1 MLKNTLQRTRAG
13 ILHIASRNRKALRD
27 VPPGLYDYW
36 ARSAP
41 AEFPGIPTDA
51 FFYARAT
58 DALLT
63 FFECMK
69 RHRMPCALPS
79 KAADSVWHAWL
90 RHDPVGLDAFCERHY
105 EQRIPHV
112 EAAAMSGGMDL
123 PLARCL
129 VMARTLDR
137 QFLPGPDVPRLF
149 ATDRKLRMPGG
160 FGYRAR
166 RGLMVLSELNERGLA
181 AGATRVPPGTD
192 PWFLFEAGLIGGYD
206 LDRWRL
212 RYASQGGGTTGG
224 GDWGGAGGS
233 CGGDGSAGC
242 DGGGND
248 GGGEGGGCGSSC
260 GGCGGGGGD

>member
-1 MLKNTLQRTRAG
+1 MKNTLQRTRAG
-13 ILHIASRNRKALRD
+13 LLRIASRNRKALRD
-27 VPPGLYDYW
+27 LPPGLYDYW

-41 AEFPGIPTDA
+41 TEFPGIPTDA
-51 FFYARAT
+51 FFYARAA

-90 RHDPVGLDAFCERHY
+90 RHDAAGLDAFCERHY

-112 EAAAMSGGMDL
+112 EEAAMDGGMDL

-137 QFLPGPDVPRLF
+137 QFLAGPAVPRLF
-149 ATDRKLRMPGG
+149 ATDRQLRMPGG

-166 RGLMVLSELNERGLA
+166 RGLMVLSHLDERGLPA
-181 AGATRVPPGTD
+181 AATQVHPGTD
-192 PWFLFEAGLIGGYD
+192 PWFLYEAGLIGGHD
-206 LDRWRL
+206 LERWRQ
-212 RYASQGGGTTGG
+212 RYASRHAGGTGS
-224 GDWGGAGGS
+224 GDWGTAGGDS
-233 CGGDGSAGC
+233 SGCGSGGDG
-242 DGGGND
+242 DGGGGNGD
-248 GGGEGGGCGSSC
+248 GSGGCGSSC
-260 GGCGGGGGD
+260 GGGCGGGGGD